1 MNQYYDD
8 EDEEEAKEQDANIMR
23 DASHEQKENILDND
37 IPPDTIHKRQI
48 SDIQFIKQRDM
59 NLLNMLLCKSIK
71 TFWDAVEFNKGT
83 DFVKRLFTTE
93 WIFTFK

>member
-1 MNQYYDD
+1 
-8 EDEEEAKEQDANIMR
+8 
-23 DASHEQKENILDND
+23 
-37 IPPDTIHKRQI
+37 
-48 SDIQFIKQRDM
+48 M